1 MGAARGRSQPYGFR
15 AEVSSETA
23 LRRTRE
29 ELVLRHVAAENA
41 RDLEAAMATFTHPR
55 YEIIPTGMVFDGDE
69 AVRAMLMQQ
78 WADLPMLQYSAEAL
92 YHGED
97 GLIVETR
104 TTAPGTPIDML
115 SINLFGFRG
124 PDLVLERCY
133 FDRMLLAEQLGSIGK
148 A

>member
-1 MGAARGRSQPYGFR
+1 MSPDN
-15 AEVSSETA
+15 A
-23 LRRTRE
+23 LRRLRE

-41 RDLEAAMATFTHPR
+41 RDLEAAMATFTHAR

-69 AVRAMLMQQ
+69 AVRAMLLQQ
-78 WADLPMLQYSAEAL
+78 WADLPMLQYSADAL
-92 YHGED
+92 YHGDE
-97 GLIVETR
+97 GLVVETR

-133 FDRMLLAEQLGSIGK
+133 FDRMLLAAQLESIRTP
-148 A
+148 